1 MLEAIV
7 FLVFVVLDQL
17 TKLWAAGALVTQYG
31 GSLPVI
37 EGVFHFTY
45 VENRGAAFSLLQNQ
59 RWLFI
64 VLTVAVSALIVAVL
78 LKKRRSFAVLTRLSL
93 TLLLSGAVGNL
104 IDRIAL
110 GYVRDML
117 DFCLINFPVF
127 NVADCCVTIGAILLV
142 AAVLTDKSLLALFEG
157 KKKPEE
163 GKAAPKGEDGAEG
176 APTAPEEQADAPL
189 QQAGERNGPSAAEG
203 GAQAPGQA
211 PGAED
216 APGPAQSEG
225 AKEHAGQTPAADG
238 PAQGA

>member
-1 MLEAIV
+1 MLEVIV

-104 IDRIAL
+104 VDRIAL

-163 GKAAPKGEDGAEG
+163 GEAAPKGEDGAEG
-176 APTAPEEQADAPL
+176 APEEQADTPL

-216 APGPAQSEG
+216 APGPAQSER
-225 AKEHAGQTPAADG
+225 AKEHADQTPAADG